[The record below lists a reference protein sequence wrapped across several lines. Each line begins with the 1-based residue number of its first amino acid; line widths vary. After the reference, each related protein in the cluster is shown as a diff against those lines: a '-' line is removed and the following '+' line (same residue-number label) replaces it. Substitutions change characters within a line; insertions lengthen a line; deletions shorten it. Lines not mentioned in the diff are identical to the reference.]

1 MVNDLEYLSEFQA
14 VLQNYHISEAGK
26 KLLAK
31 TKLVLLAGPSSSG
44 RNTIINALK
53 EGGRYHAIVSDTTRM
68 PRVNNGVLE
77 QDGVEYWFR
86 TEHELL
92 SDLRAGNFLEAAII
106 HDQQVSGISLR
117 ELKRAQQHGKIAVNE
132 IETVGMHNIMRVKPD
147 TFAFFVIP
155 PSFDVWM
162 ERMDAR
168 GKMPEL
174 EKKRRL
180 SSAVKEFDA
189 ALNNGY
195 YTYIVNDSFD
205 HSVKYIDD
213 CIAGDCFDK
222 KRQLAGRSVIQSLL
236 AETNLYLSSRE

>member
-14 VLQNYHISEAGK
+14 VLQNYHISEVGK

-53 EGGRYHAIVSDTTRM
+53 EGGGYHAIVSDTTRA
-68 PRVNNGVLE
+68 PRVNNGVPE
-77 QDGVEYWFR
+77 KDGVEYWFR
-86 TEHELL
+86 TEQEIL
-92 SDLRAGNFLEAAII
+92 SGLRSGNFLEAAII

-117 ELKRAQQHGKIAVNE
+117 ELEKAQQEGKIAVNE
-132 IETVGMHNIMRVKPD
+132 IETVGMHNIIRVKPD
-147 TFAFFVIP
+147 VFAFFVVP
-155 PSFDVWM
+155 PSFSVWM
-162 ERMDAR
+162 ERMDSR

-174 EKKRRL
+174 EKRRRL

-189 ALNNGY
+189 ALANDY
-195 YTYIVNDSFD
+195 YRYIVNDSFD

-213 CIAGDCFDK
+213 CIAGDCFDE
-222 KRQLAGRSVIQSLL
+222 KRQLAGQSVIQNLL
-236 AETNLYLSSRE
+236 TETNMYLNTVK

>member
-1 MVNDLEYLSEFQA
+1 MVNELEYLSEFQS
-14 VLQNYHISEAGK
+14 VLQNYHVSEVGK

-86 TEHELL
+86 TEQEML
-92 SDLRAGNFLEAAII
+92 SDLKAGNFLEAAII
-106 HDQQVSGISLR
+106 HNQQASGISLR
-117 ELKRAQQHGKIAVNE
+117 ELEKAQQEGKIAVNE
-132 IETVGMHNIMRVKPD
+132 IETVGMHNIIRVKPD
-147 TFAFFVIP
+147 AFAFFVVP
-155 PSFDVWM
+155 PSFSIWM

-180 SSAVKEFDA
+180 SSAIKEFNA
-189 ALNNGY
+189 ALNNEY

-205 HSVKYIDD
+205 HSVEYIES
-213 CIAGDCFDK
+213 CISGGHHSQQ
-222 KRQLAGRSVIQSLL
+222 RQLAGQRAIQNLL
-236 AETNLYLSSRE
+236 TETSLYLSAQE